1 MEINFIRVSIFHS
14 SKSYA
19 CLGQIPVINILI
31 ILHSPFGQAFSLF
44 IHIFSSYFWNGVT
57 SVFFFFFSALENL
70 SLKHEGWKKWVI
82 AMCSFHC
89 CLTPLIRALWAF
101 KCGCFSLHEIHQTI
115 SENLV
120 FLPTSTSAQIT
131 ACRIPPGTV
140 TVKITLDAP
149 IWPLRAGTAW
159 ERETGG
165 QLPYSS
171 HGGTHYFWLLCVYI
185 ISCWL
190 PSTYCLIFILVGPL

>member
-57 SVFFFFFSALENL
+57 SGFVFFFSALENL
-70 SLKHEGWKKWVI
+70 SLSHEGWKKWVI
-82 AMCSFHC
+82 AMCSFLC
-89 CLTPLIRALWAF
+89 CLTPLIRALSAF
-101 KCGCFSLHEIHQTI
+101 KCGYFSLREIHQTV
-115 SENLV
+115 SESLV

-131 ACRIPPGTV
+131 ACRISPGTV
-140 TVKITLDAP
+140 TLKITLDVP
-149 IWPLRAGTAW
+149 IWPLGAGIAW

-165 QLPYSS
+165 QHPYSS
-171 HGGTHYFWLLCVYI
+171 HGGTHYFWLLCFYI

-190 PSTYCLIFILVGPL
+190 PSTYWLIFILVWPL